1 MHTTNPRI
9 QPIQI
14 EDTDKFG
21 KIYVLS
27 DTTYIEFAI
36 ELQNKRSLNI

>member
-1 MHTTNPRI
+1 MHTHPRI

-14 EDTDKFG
+14 EDTNKFG

-27 DTTYIEFAI
+27 DTTHIEFAI
-36 ELQNKRSLNI
+36 ELQNKCSLNL